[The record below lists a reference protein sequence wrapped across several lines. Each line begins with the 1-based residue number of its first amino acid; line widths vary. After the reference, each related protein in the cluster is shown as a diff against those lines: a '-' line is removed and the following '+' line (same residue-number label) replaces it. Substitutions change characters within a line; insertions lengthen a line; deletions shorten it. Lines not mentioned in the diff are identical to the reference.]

1 MEFKMVS
8 ETDSFLERAA
18 NLRQLNLLLP
28 TVTTIKMVTDF
39 AKELEFNDDDVSSL
53 LEEEGGLEKL
63 VKYLA
68 DTAEVAVINFFMR
81 QK

>member
-1 MEFKMVS
+1 
-8 ETDSFLERAA
+8 
-18 NLRQLNLLLP
+18 
-28 TVTTIKMVTDF
+28 MVTDF